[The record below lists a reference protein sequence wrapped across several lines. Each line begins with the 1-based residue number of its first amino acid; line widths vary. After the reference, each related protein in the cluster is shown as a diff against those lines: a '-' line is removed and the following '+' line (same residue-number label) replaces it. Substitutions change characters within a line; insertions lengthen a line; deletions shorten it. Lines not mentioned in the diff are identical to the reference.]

1 MVSETGSY
9 HESLTGLELT
19 GSLFGFFI
27 SLPLLLLTGCWSGCS
42 TIRVVTK
49 QPRRENSICFL
60 ENKDFERA
68 EKKEKADSH
77 HTEQKALS
85 SPKYGAPFSCLLRV
99 TKTSEGYE
107 KLGLRAQPH

>member
-1 MVSETGSY
+1 MDAPREGWSPNSPGGKVAFVSWR
-9 HESLTGLELT
+9 
-19 GSLFGFFI
+19 I
-27 SLPLLLLTGCWSGCS
+27 K
-42 TIRVVTK
+42 I
-49 QPRRENSICFL
+49 
-60 ENKDFERA
+60 FERA